1 MIQDELFPMNDK
13 EKELL
18 KREEEEVG
26 HRLEEI
32 HGGPEYGMCFACGEK
47 NPIGLHLHFF
57 ETADGCLSFF
67 TPSQEHQSYNDRMHG
82 GLIMTL
88 MDEVMGNYLFLKTG
102 IPAYTGK
109 MESRFRSPILIGETV
124 KVVCREVK
132 RKGPLAVMEAEVMH
146 EDGTVAAEALSH
158 MMFERPKKG

>member
-1 MIQDELFPMNDK
+1 MIQGKLFPMNDK

-67 TPSQEHQSYNDRMHG
+67 TPSHEHQSYNDRMHG

-88 MDEVMGNYLFLKTG
+88 MDEVMGELPVPEDRYPR
-102 IPAYTGK
+102 IHGK
-109 MESRFRSPILIGETV
+109 DGVPVPFSHSHRGNGEGNLPGSET
-124 KVVCREVK
+124 E
-132 RKGPLAVMEAEVMH
+132 GPPGS
-146 EDGTVAAEALSH
+146 DG
-158 MMFERPKKG
+158 G

>member
-1 MIQDELFPMNDK
+1 MIQGKLFSMNDK

-67 TPSQEHQSYNDRMHG
+67 TPSHEHQSYNDRMHG

-88 MDEVMGNYLFLKTG
+88 MDEVMGNYLFLKGG
-102 IPAYTGK
+102 IPAYTCK
-109 MESRFRSPILIGETV
+109 MESRFRQPILIGETV
-124 KVVCREVK
+124 LITCEEVR
-132 RKGPLAVMEAEVMH
+132 RKGHLIVMSAKITK
-146 EDGTVAAEALSH
+146 EDGTIAAEATSH
-158 MMFERPKKG
+158 MMLGMKE